1 MYHDSQQVH
10 LTEELAILTMK
21 IKCFQSTTSSTF
33 LPYFFISR
41 CFFAFSD
48 LSIACCLLSNFALTW
63 YEKGS
68 WWKEFLLHCA
78 HMTTKTI
85 ITQSTKLY
93 LTQNINSQ
101 RIIILYNSKQY
112 STWTVTVNLIRQ
124 KTTVEL
130 STILYP
136 GGTIQDT

>member
-1 MYHDSQQVH
+1 
-10 LTEELAILTMK
+10 
-21 IKCFQSTTSSTF
+21 
-33 LPYFFISR
+33 
-41 CFFAFSD
+41 
-48 LSIACCLLSNFALTW
+48 
-63 YEKGS
+63 
-68 WWKEFLLHCA
+68 
-78 HMTTKTI
+78 MTTKTI